1 MEEMMDMKMAK
12 MQEDLEKT
20 FDELWDKRKLTV
32 LQDTKVLIETKMK
45 SSSEI
50 QADEK
55 VQHYIATTGEA
66 VMNDLMS
73 TKKQDTVISVTE
85 ATKEAAGK
93 ITQKFQSAATL
104 KREQLLR
111 ELEGKESKVIKQI
124 AQKRDGVMHEIEVA
138 VETIGEESSKY
149 MAQISIEGDKALAS
163 ISDNRD
169 MALGDINEEVAQA
182 VNEIEHATEQNRVK
196 LVNIADSDIDNA
208 SPNKRT
214 DVKTSPSTY
223 VTPSKASG
231 GKHPMFIDVDETNL
245 NVAPTMENKRYNR
258 HMSHNGSSSK
268 EDKTWNTLWSV
279 NSFHKEFKAKLKSEN
294 NILSFYQQLCV
305 QSPQYGIYV
314 RKLEDIQPNE
324 DLCPREF
331 DRDARNNM
339 ARTIYQKLQDDNCVS
354 ISYEK
359 AQQSILQYSSTSDG
373 YKVLAQLLRF
383 VHPNLQQMTSKTYEV
398 PTLSKSRGNLYKYG
412 DKVTNYVLNQRICN
426 RRYNEVE
433 KSIMFLNNLD
443 TIKYSEAK
451 QRALAEIRQ
460 IETGMMQGG
469 QMDPNLTLESLP
481 TTIEQYHMQIF
492 GNKEEDKRSHQTF
505 GNSFIR
511 TMRADDSVC
520 TSIDSD
526 DDVVPMVRAFV
537 RNRDPKRQY
546 NARRYDNRR
555 RDNDQRYDNCRK
567 DNDTRNQCQACDRWG
582 CSEKKCSFVARVHL
596 AINFIKEH
604 TSSAA
609 KLAEEY
615 LRINSKRT
623 KMSTIRTLAAMDQN
637 LHEQCLQD
645 GDEILQEYDVSIPME
660 EVDFEQE

>member
-1 MEEMMDMKMAK
+1 MAK

-20 FDELWDKRKLTV
+20 FDELWDQRKLAV
-32 LQDTKVLIETKMK
+32 LQDAKVLIETKMK

-50 QADEK
+50 QIDEK

-73 TKKQDTVISVTE
+73 TKKQDMVVSVTE

-93 ITQKFQSAATL
+93 IAEKFQSTATL

-111 ELEGKESKVIKQI
+111 ELEGKENKVIKQI
-124 AQKRDGVMHEIEVA
+124 AQKRDGVVQDIER
-138 VETIGEESSKY
+138 ESSKY
-149 MAQISIEGDKALAS
+149 MAQISIEGDKALAQ

-196 LVNIADSDIDNA
+196 LVHTAKSDAINA
-208 SPNKRT
+208 SLSEQT
-214 DVKTSPSTY
+214 EAKTSPSTY
-223 VTPSKASG
+223 VTPSKTSG
-231 GKHPMFIDVDETNL
+231 ARHPMFVDVDETNL
-245 NVAPTMENKRYNR
+245 KVAPTSVNQKRYDR
-258 HMSHNGSSSK
+258 HSPYNGPSSK

-279 NSFHKEFKAKLKSEN
+279 NSFHKQFKAKLKSES

-305 QSPQYGIYV
+305 QGPQYGIYV

-331 DRDARNNM
+331 DREARNNM
-339 ARTIYQKLQDDNCVS
+339 ARTIYQKLQDDDCVS

-359 AQQSILQYSSTSDG
+359 AQQLILQYSSTSDG

-492 GNKEEDKRSHQTF
+492 GSKEEDKRSHQTY

-520 TSIDSD
+520 TSIGDSD

-537 RNRDPKRQY
+537 RNRDQKRQY
-546 NARRYDNRR
+546 TARRYDNRR
-555 RDNDQRYDNCRK
+555 SDNDQRYDNRRK
-567 DNDTRNQCQACDRWG
+567 DNNPRQMNQCQACGRWG

-596 AINFIKEH
+596 AINFIKEQG
-604 TSSAA
+604 SSAA

-637 LHEQCLQD
+637 LHDQCMHD
-645 GDEILQEYDVSIPME
+645 GDDILQEYDVSIPME
-660 EVDFEQE
+660 EIDFEQE